1 MSRIGQKPVTV
12 PSNVNIS
19 VEHAVVTVEGP
30 KGKLVQPIARELD
43 VKVEDGV
50 LNVERPNNQRRN
62 RSQHGL
68 ARTLINNMVEGVTK
82 GHQKDLE
89 IHGVGYR
96 AQLEGKNLLMNLG
109 YSHPIRIEAPE
120 GIEFELKVDEKA
132 RRTTISVKGIDKAQ
146 VGQTAADIRKTR
158 KPDPYK
164 GKGVRYAGEVVK
176 LRPGKRAG
184 K

>member
-1 MSRIGQKPVTV
+1 MSRIGLKSIAV
-12 PSNVNIS
+12 PSNVTVN
-19 VEHAVVTVEGP
+19 VEHATVTVEGP
-30 KGKLVQPIARELD
+30 KGKLVQPIARELE
-43 VKVEDGV
+43 VKVEDGQLSV
-50 LNVERPNNQRRN
+50 SRPNNQRRN

-68 ARTLINNMVEGVTK
+68 ARTLINNMVEGVSK
-82 GHQKDLE
+82 GHNKDLE

-96 AQLEGKNLLMNLG
+96 AQMEGKNLLLNLG
-109 YSHPIRIEAPE
+109 YSHPVRIEAPA

-132 RRTTISVKGIDKAQ
+132 RRTTISVKGIDKAL
-146 VGQTAADIRKTR
+146 VGQVAADIRKTR